1 MTDTV
6 EAPRITIVVAAA
18 RNGVIGR
25 DGQLPWSIP
34 SDLKTF
40 RRLTL
45 DRPIIMGR
53 KTFAAIGRPLDRR
66 DNIVVTRDQTFS
78 RDDIHVVHSLDAA
91 LNLATNR
98 ASTRGADEIAVVG
111 GAEIYALALP
121 IVDRV
126 YLTVVDAE
134 PDGDAKFAELEADTW
149 SLTETRP
156 IAPDPRD
163 EFPATLKVYDRRRG

>member
-1 MTDTV
+1 MTDTA

-66 DNIVVTRDQTFS
+66 D
-78 RDDIHVVHSLDAA
+78 
-91 LNLATNR
+91 
-98 ASTRGADEIAVVG
+98 
-111 GAEIYALALP
+111 
-121 IVDRV
+121 
-126 YLTVVDAE
+126 
-134 PDGDAKFAELEADTW
+134 
-149 SLTETRP
+149 
-156 IAPDPRD
+156 
-163 EFPATLKVYDRRRG
+163 